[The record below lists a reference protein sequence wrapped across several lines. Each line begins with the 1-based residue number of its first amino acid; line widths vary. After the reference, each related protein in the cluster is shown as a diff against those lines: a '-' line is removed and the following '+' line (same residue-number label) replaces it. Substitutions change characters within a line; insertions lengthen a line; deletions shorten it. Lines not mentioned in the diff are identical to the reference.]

1 MPLIKCEIELDLKWT
16 RNCVLI
22 EEDDITSISFIITK
36 PKLYISVV
44 TLLIIDNIKYSENI
58 RQGPKRTSY
67 WNKYRSEIATQPK
80 SNNLD
85 YLIDP
90 TFRNMN
96 RLFVLSFK
104 NDENDPTMKSF
115 YKYYMPLVK
124 I

>member
-44 TLLIIDNIKYSENI
+44 TLLIIDNIKYSE
-58 RQGPKRTSY
+58 
-67 WNKYRSEIATQPK
+67 RSEIATQPK

>member
-36 PKLYISVV
+36 PKLYIPVV

-67 WNKYRSEIATQPK
+67 WNKHRSEIATQPK

-96 RLFVLSFK
+96 RLFILSFK